1 MRTIPAII
9 IIPSRTWLLKQTI
22 ILFELH
28 GRFQDSLSVTV
39 ALVALEVLSQQLV
52 QGTAV
57 LKQMKG
63 SHFLM
68 VTVVQFV

>member
-1 MRTIPAII
+1 MLTFPAKII
-9 IIPSRTWLLKQTI
+9 MPSQTWFLKQSI

-39 ALVALEVLSQQLV
+39 ALVALEVLSQQSV
-52 QGTAV
+52 QEIAV
-57 LKQMKG
+57 LKQMMG

-68 VTVVQFV
+68 VTVVQLV